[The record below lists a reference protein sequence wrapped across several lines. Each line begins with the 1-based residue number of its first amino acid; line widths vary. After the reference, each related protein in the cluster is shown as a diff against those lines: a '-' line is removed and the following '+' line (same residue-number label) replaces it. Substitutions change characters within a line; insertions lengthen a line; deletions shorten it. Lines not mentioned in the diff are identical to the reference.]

1 MESAQHSAW
10 NIIHNA
16 YIFAVLITLQFLRV
30 DGKEMFI
37 DFFLYATLSRKDIVI

>member
-1 MESAQHSAW
+1 MESTQHSAW

-16 YIFAVLITLQFLRV
+16 YIFAVLITLRFLRV

-37 DFFLYATLSRKDIVI
+37 FFLYATLSRKDIVM